1 MTTLKN
7 LAEDI
12 SNIVDRYE
20 YDMSIIGKDRSKN
33 KLFRE
38 NRNRRFLLE
47 LMAVK
52 QKVIDLLD
60 KEPE

>member
-20 YDMSIIGKDRSKN
+20 HDMVIIGKDGSKN

-38 NRNRRFLLE
+38 NRNRRFLLD
-47 LMAVK
+47 LMVVK
-52 QKVIDLLD
+52 QKILDLLN

>member
-1 MTTLKN
+1 MTMLKN

-12 SNIVDRYE
+12 SDIVDRYE
-20 YDMSIIGKDRSKN
+20 HDMSIIGKDRSKN

-47 LMAVK
+47 LMAAK
-52 QKVIDLLD
+52 QKIIDLLS